1 MKPSS
6 YNKKSVAYYCHF
18 GWGDGQLGVANYPER
33 CAKLALS
40 YMKGRSTRRAFDIG
54 CATGRSSFELAR
66 EFDEVIGIDIS
77 APLIL
82 AAQRLKESGI
92 LHYTIFVEDEHEI
105 SLRKFGLEHASKKV
119 NFWQADASALK
130 PIFSDFDLI
139 LVPNIV
145 DTMSD
150 PKAFLQSVAE
160 RICKGGLL
168 ILSSSYGEDERGLEE
183 LSTLQGFQKV
193 LEGNFRLI
201 DTKDVPCVFQKGARQ
216 YHYDITQMSIWERK

>member
-1 MKPSS
+1 MKSSS

-33 CAKLALS
+33 CAKAALS
-40 YMKGRSTRRAFDIG
+40 YMKGRSKRRAFDIG

-66 EFDEVIGIDIS
+66 EFDEVIGIDLS

-82 AAQRLKESGI
+82 AAQRLKESGK
-92 LHYTIFVEDEHEI
+92 LHYAIPVEGEHEI

-119 NFWQADASALK
+119 NFWQADASVLK

-139 LVPNIV
+139 LVLNIT

-150 PKAFLQSVAE
+150 PKAFLQLVAD

-183 LSTLQGFQKV
+183 LSTLYGFKKM

-201 DTKDVPCVFQKGARQ
+201 DTKDIPCVFQKGSRAYR
-216 YHYDITQMSIWERK
+216 YDITQMSIWERQ